1 MSVVPFSE
9 EDLHELYL
17 WVDDIPISRPK
28 RNIARDFADGCS
40 VAEILKFFFPKLVDL
55 HNYVPAGSVAKKKDN
70 WHLLNH
76 KVFSKL
82 YFVVPEEEI
91 EDIVTAVPGAIE
103 RFLRALRIKITQI
116 KSKKEELGDLNFNA
130 YRPRSSN
137 NNNQNNAY
145 GDYQYNA
152 RQGAQEEEEEE
163 DLEYYKEALRQH
175 QQQEKARQR
184 EPLRSTNTN
193 NNRPSTGGARSGSNN
208 NNNNVRQPPQDGA
221 EKDVL
226 GVKELINEKD
236 KTILE
241 LRETVHILTEKIMK
255 LEELVQVKDE
265 KLNQYRNK
273 FGRV

>member
-28 RNIARDFADGCS
+28 RNIARDFSDGCC

-55 HNYVPAGSVAKKKDN
+55 HNYVPAGSLGKKKDN
-70 WHLLNH
+70 WHLLNQ

-82 YFVVPEEEI
+82 YFIVPEEEV

-116 KSKKEELGDLNFNA
+116 KNKKEELGSVA
-130 YRPRSSN
+130 MSYRPSSTRD
-137 NNNQNNAY
+137 A
-145 GDYQYNA
+145 NA
-152 RQGAQEEEEEE
+152 RAGDAQHGEEEEEE
-163 DLEYYKEALRQH
+163 DLKFYRDAVQRR
-175 QQQEKARQR
+175 QQENARSKAAA
-184 EPLRSTNTN
+184 
-193 NNRPSTGGARSGSNN
+193 NRPGSQ
-208 NNNNVRQPPQDGA
+208 RPTSDRAPAPQDDA
-221 EKDVL
+221 ERDVL
-226 GVKELINEKD
+226 VVKELINEKD

-241 LRETVHILTEKIMK
+241 LRETVSILTEKIMK
-255 LEELVQVKDE
+255 LEELIQVKDE